1 MVKIPTDT
9 KYFVKVYEGVFDPK
23 FCKSVIKEIE
33 KNVDWQEHDWN
44 TGYNNNT
51 GEDFPNIKKDD
62 NELSIG
68 NYDNKKT
75 QDIMDRLWFV
85 LEDYYKTVL
94 KDFYWSSS
102 WLGYSTIRYNK
113 YDVNKEMKLHCDHI
127 HTLFTGN
134 RRGIPTLTILG
145 TLNDNYEGGNL
156 YLIDEEVP
164 MKTGS
169 VVIFPSNFMY
179 PHMVKPVTKG
189 TRYSY
194 VSWVWG

>member
-9 KYFVKVYEGVFDPK
+9 KYFVKVYEGVFQSN
-23 FCKSVIKEIE
+23 FCKKVIKEID

-44 TGYNNNT
+44 EGYSAST
-51 GEDFPNIKKDD
+51 GENLVNKKGT

-68 NYDNKKT
+68 NYKSKKT
-75 QDIMDRLWFV
+75 SEIMDRLWFV
-85 LEDYYKTVL
+85 LDDYYKTVL
-94 KDFYWSSS
+94 ANFS
-102 WLGYSTIRYNK
+102 WCNSWNGYSDIRYNK
-113 YDVNKEMKLHCDHI
+113 YDLNQEMKLHCDHI
-127 HTLFTGN
+127 LTLFTGI

-156 YLIDEEVP
+156 YIIDEEVL